1 MIWRVVPEEVAV
13 DVIEDRILMSTHT
26 TTSIMIITSTMRLL
40 DAGVFD
46 SLGGVSCRMYYH
58 TRRIDITVMSLLL
71 CEIMQSSSLRGTEAD
86 ILLRKERMTCER
98 SAWTKFKARTSR
110 S

>member
-26 TTSIMIITSTMRLL
+26 TTSIMIITSTMLLL

-46 SLGGVSCRMYYH
+46 SLGGV
-58 TRRIDITVMSLLL
+58 
-71 CEIMQSSSLRGTEAD
+71 
-86 ILLRKERMTCER
+86 
-98 SAWTKFKARTSR
+98 
-110 S
+110 